1 MALVTGTYTRYT
13 AQGLREHLTDVIYDI
28 SPEETPFINGAGRTK
43 ANQTLYEW
51 QTDELASVDTG
62 NAHLDGDDITT
73 FTTVT
78 PTVRVGNYTQISRK
92 LLIISG
98 TLEAVDKAGRKSEL
112 AYQLSR
118 RGAEMK
124 RDMEAISLSNQGG
137 DAGGV
142 GTARRTATLGAWVKS
157 NVSFGTGGG
166 NPTYTSGVPG
176 APRTDSTSGNL
187 RAFTETIFK
196 TVIQSCWTE
205 GAKPSVLMV
214 GPVNKQ
220 RVSGFAG
227 VVTRNFD
234 ISNTTA
240 KPSAVIAAIDVYVSD
255 FGTFKVIP
263 NRFQRERDA
272 WLIDFDYVS
281 LAYLRP
287 FQQEALAKTGDAH
300 KRMMLAEWG
309 LKVNQEAALGL
320 VADLTTT

>member
-28 SPEETPFINGAGRTK
+28 SPEDTPFVNGAGRGK
-43 ANQTLYEW
+43 ANQTLFEW
-51 QTDELASVDTG
+51 QTDVLGNVDTA
-62 NAHLDGDDITT
+62 NAHLDGDDITS
-73 FTTVT
+73 FPTVV

-112 AYQLSR
+112 SYQLSR

-124 RDMEAISLSNQGG
+124 RDMEAISLANQGG

-142 GTARRTATLGAWVKS
+142 GTARRTATLGAWVKT
-157 NVSFGTGGG
+157 NVSFNSTGGG
-166 NPTYTSGVPG
+166 NPVYASGVPG
-176 APRTDSTSGNL
+176 VARTDGTL
-187 RAFTETIFK
+187 RAFTETILK
-196 TVIQSCWTE
+196 TVIQSAWTS
-205 GAKPSVLMV
+205 GAKPSTLMV

-220 RVSGFAG
+220 RASGFPG
-227 VVTRNFD
+227 IVTRNFD
-234 ISNTTA
+234 MSNTTA
-240 KPSAVIAAIDVYVSD
+240 KPTATIAAVDVYVSD

-272 WLIDFDYVS
+272 WLVDFDYVS
-281 LAYLRP
+281 IMYLRP

-320 VADLTTT
+320 CADLTTT